1 MKRVAVVA
9 YSDAD
14 VYQGLSGL
22 VDTFDEKVMV
32 LLPVTSHKEFVLS
45 ALKVIKEKD
54 LSFNLYLTELTDL
67 FNLTDD
73 APFFLDK
80 ASDVRM
86 CVVPTKEML
95 NEIQIGDEFA
105 IVWDNSYPALKVI
118 GSIED
123 FGLTMW
129 NIASENPEPII
140 IDYETDVQKELYED
154 LQDAF
159 TDFLETFMAYVT
171 TNTVHVL
178 KDAIMEEI
186 LQRESEEIDFGLFDD
201 LDEEE

>member
-14 VYQGLSGL
+14 VYKGLFGL
-22 VDTFDEKVMV
+22 VDKLDEKVMV
-32 LLPVTSHKEFVLS
+32 LLPVTSHKDFVLS

-54 LSFNLYLTELTDL
+54 LPFNLYLTELTDL

-73 APFFLDK
+73 ASFFLDK
-80 ASDVRM
+80 AEDVRI

-95 NEIQIGDEFA
+95 NDIQIGDEFA
-105 IVWDNSYPALKVI
+105 IVWDNSYQALKTI

-123 FGLTMW
+123 FGLSMW
-129 NIASENPEPII
+129 SIATDDPEPII
-140 IDYETDVQKELYED
+140 IEDDQDIHGALYED

-159 TDFLETFMAYVT
+159 NTFLDTFMAYVT
-171 TNTVHVL
+171 TNTVQVL
-178 KDAIMEEI
+178 KEAIMDEI

-201 LDEEE
+201 LDEED